1 VKVQMI
7 ENINYADMEQALTN
21 LASKNQLVIG
31 VGGQTQAAVLKIAK
45 RFPKTRFSIVGG
57 NKGEDLPNVA
67 GYDVKQAEIAFV
79 ACRRRDAEQERRG
92 ELCGRD
98 GDSSIVNAGKEFGK
112 GAAYIN
118 PKIKYFEN
126 YTGDFDDVAKAKEAT
141 LAAIAQ
147 GADVHYHILNL
158 GLRGMEQAA
167 KEKGTHII
175 GSYTDRCGTDPLYIA
190 YSITGVGYQVEYAI
204 DEAVKGSWKPGYKAF
219 GLAMGPKASDMSICG
234 ATPAM
239 KAKIEQIKKDIQSG
253 KIQPGRLIAMPPL
266 PPPRRP
272 WLSSAAEPAG
282 HGQAL
287 RRPAGPRRCLAEPG
301 GRRDPLPAGRER
313 RGQVHPVQPDLRRGP
328 PGPGRDALGG
338 EAYQPAGPAQALA
351 LGVAMVH
358 QHFSLVPDLSVVD
371 NLLLG
376 RPGHPGPAGLRAAH
390 RRAVGAL
397 RPGAR
402 PLGPHRGS
410 VGRRA
415 AAGRDRQVPDARAA
429 PAGAG

>member
-1 VKVQMI
+1 MSFSALSRRRLTWALGAVAFAGALSPLSSYAADPLRVGILIPGSKSDKGWMESGYDGLVAAQKAQGDKVKVQMI

-79 ACRRRDAEQERRG
+79 AGAAAAMLSKNGAVSYVGGMEIP
-92 ELCGRD
+92 
-98 GDSSIVNAGKEFGK
+98 SIVNAGKEFGK

-204 DEAVKGSWKPGYKAF
+204 GEAVKGSWKPGYKAF
-219 GLAMGPKASDMSICG
+219 GLAMGSKASDMTICG
-234 ATPAM
+234 ETPAM
-239 KAKIEQIKKDIQSG
+239 KTRIEQIKKDIQSG
-253 KIQPGRLIAMPPL
+253 KIQVLEG
-266 PPPRRP
+266 
-272 WLSSAAEPAG
+272 
-282 HGQAL
+282 
-287 RRPAGPRRCLAEPG
+287 
-301 GRRDPLPAGRER
+301 
-313 RGQVHPVQPDLRRGP
+313 
-328 PGPGRDALGG
+328 
-338 EAYQPAGPAQALA
+338 
-351 LGVAMVH
+351 
-358 QHFSLVPDLSVVD
+358 
-371 NLLLG
+371 
-376 RPGHPGPAGLRAAH
+376 
-390 RRAVGAL
+390 
-397 RPGAR
+397 
-402 PLGPHRGS
+402 
-410 VGRRA
+410 
-415 AAGRDRQVPDARAA
+415 
-429 PAGAG
+429 